1 MVRHHSEPGLN
12 VLNELRLTLSSPA
25 LKNFKTSAGSVKS
38 SGDFSLLPR
47 LSKNK
52 RHPFVMAKVRFSARS
67 PKKQPPKRMP
77 RWPFIQRLQGEGY
90 GGARR
95 DRTDDLLLAKQALS
109 QLSYGPIRFAEF
121 TFMRGARQG
130 KTGREGRIAPCY
142 LPMGVPGQPFFWLRS
157 REIGRQ

>member
-1 MVRHHSEPGLN
+1 MKPE
-12 VLNELRLTLSSPA
+12 
-25 LKNFKTSAGSVKS
+25 KS
-38 SGDFSLLPR
+38 
-47 LSKNK
+47 
-52 RHPFVMAKVRFSARS
+52 
-67 PKKQPPKRMP
+67 
-77 RWPFIQRLQGEGY
+77 

-130 KTGREGRIAPCY
+130 KTGREGRFAPCY

>member
-1 MVRHHSEPGLN
+1 MQGVYASKGDRCKPLMKSE
-12 VLNELRLTLSSPA
+12 
-25 LKNFKTSAGSVKS
+25 KS
-38 SGDFSLLPR
+38 
-47 LSKNK
+47 
-52 RHPFVMAKVRFSARS
+52 
-67 PKKQPPKRMP
+67 
-77 RWPFIQRLQGEGY
+77 

-109 QLSYGPIRFAEF
+109 QLSYGPIRFAGC

-130 KTGREGRIAPCY
+130 KTGRKSQFAPCY